1 MIVKGYIGKVE
12 ISEANEW
19 SSKGIYVFNSLA
31 VGGKEHL
38 EYSFLKA
45 KNAFERGINIANSL
59 HIETM
64 LILTGSRQIKTAIQ
78 LAGINEDVDK
88 IAAISERNFEL
99 PLKRDDY
106 VVKCTHEKL
115 KYMGIDFIV
124 PNKKCDAFFENSA
137 MLYLKR

>member
-1 MIVKGYIGKVE
+1 MIVKGYVGKVG
-12 ISEANEW
+12 INEANKL
-19 SSKGIYVFNSLA
+19 SSQGIYVFNSLA

-64 LILTGSRQIKTAIQ
+64 LILTGSRQIKTAIK
-78 LAGINEDVDK
+78 LAGINENVNK
-88 IAAISERNFEL
+88 IAAISEKNFEL

-106 VVKCTHEKL
+106 VVKCTPQKL

-124 PNKKCDAFFENSA
+124 PNKECDAFFENSA